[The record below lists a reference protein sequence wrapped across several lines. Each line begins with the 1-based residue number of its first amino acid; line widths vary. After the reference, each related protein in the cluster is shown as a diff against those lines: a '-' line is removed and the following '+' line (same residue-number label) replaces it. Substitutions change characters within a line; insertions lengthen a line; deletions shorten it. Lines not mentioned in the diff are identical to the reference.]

1 MQMKLNRRR
10 RSSKIE
16 IIDLDDLVVTR
27 KGGGSIIDQR
37 PVFSH
42 DGE

>member
-1 MQMKLNRRR
+1 MQMKLNKR
-10 RSSKIE
+10 RSSGNIE
-16 IIDLDDLVVTR
+16 VIDIDDLVLTR